1 MKNLFKNPKIYLI
14 LFIIFIP
21 VLVLAVLFSNYYPIY
36 KSLTSPLVFD
46 FDTDIAIEK
55 TVENP
60 FETINIIEEIDEDT
74 EKGEVSAGDNDLT
87 DGETAS
93 TDEITDDTETDPND
107 NTEKPSYNYIVRKYK
122 NEFENLQQK
131 QEDELNSLV
140 EQCKTEYV
148 EGGSK
153 KTSIFILGYKYLDL
167 LKDLECRS
175 NKEFDNLMNELKT
188 ELAENSYE
196 TDIVKE
202 VRAHYDHYKKNLRA
216 QIIKEGTAYL

>member
-1 MKNLFKNPKIYLI
+1 MKNLFKNPKTYLV

-21 VLVLAVLFSNYYPIY
+21 VLTLAILFSNYYPIY

-46 FDTDIAIEK
+46 LDTDITIEK
-55 TVENP
+55 TVKDP
-60 FETINIIEEIDEDT
+60 FETINMIEEIHEDT
-74 EKGEVSAGDNDLT
+74 KKDETLAGNGDLT
-87 DGETAS
+87 DEKTAS
-93 TDEITDDTETDPND
+93 TDEIIDDTEASPHN

-122 NEFENLQQK
+122 NEFESLWQK

-167 LKDLECRS
+167 LKDLERHS

-202 VRAHYDHYKKNLRA
+202 VRTHYNHYKKNLRA
-216 QIIKEGTAYL
+216 QIIKEGTEYL

>member
-1 MKNLFKNPKIYLI
+1 M
-14 LFIIFIP
+14 
-21 VLVLAVLFSNYYPIY
+21 LVLAVLFSNYYPIY

-175 NKEFDNLMNELKT
+175 DRKSTRL
-188 ELAENSYE
+188 NSS
-196 TDIVKE
+196 
-202 VRAHYDHYKKNLRA
+202 H
-216 QIIKEGTAYL
+216 

>member
-1 MKNLFKNPKIYLI
+1 MKNLFKNPKTYLV

-46 FDTDIAIEK
+46 LDTDITIEK
-55 TVENP
+55 TVGNP

-74 EKGEVSAGDNDLT
+74 GKDEALAEDNDLT
-87 DGETAS
+87 DEEASS
-93 TDEITDDTETDPND
+93 TDEIIDDTETEPHN
-107 NTEKPSYNYIVRKYK
+107 NAEKPSYNYIVRKYK

-131 QEDELNSLV
+131 QENELNSLV

-167 LKDLECRS
+167 LKDLERRS

-202 VRAHYDHYKKNLRA
+202 VRTHYNHYKKNLRA